1 MIEQVPPAV
10 RDVLAPTGRL
20 IAAINYGNVV
30 LAQKDPGS
38 GEPRGVS
45 ADLARE
51 LARRLQVPVEFV
63 AFEAAGKVADTAA
76 AKIWDIAFLAIDPKR
91 AAEIDFTPPYVIIEA
106 VYVVPAE
113 SPLTRIED
121 VDQKGVRVAVGKGAA
136 YDLYLTR
143 TLQQAQLVRAPTS
156 AAALAT
162 FASEGL
168 EAAAGVREFVTAFA
182 ASRSGFRVLDHA
194 FMTIRQAMAMPKGRP
209 AGAAY
214 LSRFV
219 EEMKASGFVADA
231 LVASGQT
238 EAKVAPPESA

>member
-1 MIEQVPPAV
+1 MIEQVPPAIV
-10 RDVLAPTGRL
+10 DELAPTGRL
-20 IAAINYGNVV
+20 NAAINYGNVV
-30 LAQKDPGS
+30 LAQRDPS
-38 GEPRGVS
+38 TGEPRGVS

-76 AKIWDIAFLAIDPKR
+76 AGIWDIAFLAIDPKR

-106 VYVVPAE
+106 AYVVPAG

-121 VDQKGVRVAVGKGAA
+121 VDREGVRIAVGKGAA

-143 TLQQAQLVRAPTS
+143 TLQHAQLVRAPTGK
-156 AAALAT
+156 AALAT
-162 FASEGL
+162 FAEEGL
-168 EAAAGVREFVTAFA
+168 EAAAGVREFVAAFA
-182 ASRSGFRVLDHA
+182 ASRSDFRLLDRP
-194 FMTIRQAMAMPKGRP
+194 FMTIRQAMAVPKGRA

-219 EEMKASGFVADA
+219 EEMKASGFIASA
-231 LVASGQT
+231 LQASGQS
-238 EAKVAPPESA
+238 EAKVAPPDSV